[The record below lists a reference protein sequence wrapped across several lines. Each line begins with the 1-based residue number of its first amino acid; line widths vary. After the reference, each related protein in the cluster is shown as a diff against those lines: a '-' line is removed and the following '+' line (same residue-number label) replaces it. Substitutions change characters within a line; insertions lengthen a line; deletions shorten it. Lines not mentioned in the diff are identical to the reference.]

1 MAPDVIHMTGRRR
14 PIEEVGLA
22 VREFGRSLASYRLW
36 GALALHDVLGR
47 YRGSLLGPLWIT
59 LATSSLIVGM
69 GLLYSQLFE
78 SPMDEYIP
86 YLAASIVI
94 WGFLSSA
101 IVESCDAF
109 TGSSTLVKQTPL
121 PMLVFVWRTLWRALL
136 IFAHQLPVIAVVML
150 YFNRFLDIN
159 FPLALVGILL
169 IGLNLAW
176 IAIVLSIVAARFRD
190 VPQVVIS
197 LMQVAMFL
205 TPVFWSAEGIR
216 SGRFILD
223 ANPFWHLLEV
233 GRAPWLGQI
242 PDMHHYVVATAILL
256 GGWAFAAILYTV
268 VQRRI
273 VHYV

>member
-1 MAPDVIHMTGRRR
+1 M
-14 PIEEVGLA
+14 
-22 VREFGRSLASYRLW
+22 REFARSLASYRLW

-59 LATSSLIVGM
+59 LATGSLIVGM
-69 GLLYSQLFE
+69 GLLYSQLFH
-78 SPMDEYIP
+78 SPMDDYIP

-94 WGFLSSA
+94 WGLLSSS
-101 IVESCDAF
+101 IIESCDAF

-121 PMLVFVWRTLWRALL
+121 PMLVFVWRALWRSLL
-136 IFAHQLPVIAVVML
+136 IFAHQLPVIVIVML
-150 YFNRFLDIN
+150 YFNRILDVN
-159 FPLALVGILL
+159 WPLALAGILL

-216 SGRFILD
+216 SSRFILD
-223 ANPFWHLLEV
+223 LNPFWHLLEV
-233 GRAPWLGQI
+233 GRGPWLGQM
-242 PDMHHYVVATAILL
+242 PDLHHYVVVLSILV
-256 GGWAFAAILYTV
+256 GGWLFASILYTV